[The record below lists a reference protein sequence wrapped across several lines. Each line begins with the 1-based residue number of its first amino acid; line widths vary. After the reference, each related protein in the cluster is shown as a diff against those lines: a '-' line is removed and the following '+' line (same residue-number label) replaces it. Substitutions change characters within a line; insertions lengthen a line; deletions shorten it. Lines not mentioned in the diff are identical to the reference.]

1 VASSGA
7 PSLAQRGDFKG
18 AAGLALCGWPPVAAA
33 RCTCGVRSS
42 GVMPRGAVAGSVVVD
57 GEFAEAQLDLCRLA
71 PSRCQ
76 RWGSR
81 RKVQTIQN
89 GADCFGILD
98 DGQEAHPIPTARTRE
113 GIDPEHALEKLCPR

>member
-1 VASSGA
+1 M
-7 PSLAQRGDFKG
+7 PS
-18 AAGLALCGWPPVAAA
+18 
-33 RCTCGVRSS
+33 
-42 GVMPRGAVAGSVVVD
+42 GAVARSVVV
-57 GEFAEAQLDLCRLA
+57 GRKLAEVQLDLCRLA

-81 RKVQTIQN
+81 REVQTIQN

-113 GIDPEHALEKLCPR
+113 WIDPEHALEKLCPR